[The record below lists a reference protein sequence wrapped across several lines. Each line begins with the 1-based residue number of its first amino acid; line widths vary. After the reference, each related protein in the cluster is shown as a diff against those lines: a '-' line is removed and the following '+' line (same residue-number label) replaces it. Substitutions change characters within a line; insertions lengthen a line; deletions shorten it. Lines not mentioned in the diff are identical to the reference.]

1 MSARIREAAEI
12 LTTVWRRSVADAMV
26 SPSRFRV
33 TAPEIWRVSNML
45 FHPGI
50 TSLPLSEIPSSEKP
64 LQMLS
69 SGWPPGG
76 TPPQDLFA
84 ILRVVRWLN
93 PRRIFEIGTS
103 EGITTA
109 HLAMN
114 SEAEIYTLD
123 LPREMAG
130 NLKGYSPGDL
140 SLLQPRDQIGRA
152 YRPFNRN
159 GQIRQLFGDSRTFDF
174 SPYRRSVDLVFVD
187 GCHLYEGV
195 LSDSQNAFDLLGE
208 SGIILWHDF
217 AGLRDVTRAV
227 KRLANDWPLYHLEG
241 TWLAMYVLANAELA
255 GWKSRSVAA
264 KQPLQPVG

>member
-1 MSARIREAAEI
+1 MRTRIRETAEI
-12 LTTVWRRSVADAMV
+12 VATVWRRAIADAVV
-26 SPSRFRV
+26 SPARFRV
-33 TAPEIWRVSNML
+33 AAPEFWRVSNML

-50 TSLPLSEIPSSEKP
+50 ISLPLSDIPSSEKP
-64 LQMLS
+64 IQMLS
-69 SGWPPGG
+69 SGWLPGG

-84 ILRVVRWLN
+84 ILRVLRWLN

-123 LPREMAG
+123 LPRELAG
-130 NLKGYSPGDL
+130 NLKGYSLGDL

-152 YRPFNRN
+152 YQPFNRN

-174 SPYRRSVDLVFVD
+174 TPYRRSVDLVFVD

-195 LSDSQNAFDLLGE
+195 LSDSRNAFDLLGD

-217 AGLRDVTRAV
+217 AGLRGVTRAV
-227 KRLANDWPLYHLEG
+227 KRLAKDRPIYHIEG
-241 TWLAMYVLANAELA
+241 TWLAMYILANAELA
-255 GWKSRSVAA
+255 ELKSRSIAS
-264 KQPLQPVG
+264 KQPVEVV